1 VLAGWA
7 SRQHTCC
14 LVVIPDAIGWGEL
27 HSGERHEGMFYSLVT
42 LAQKVASSVS
52 VPLALLVLDV
62 TGYVPNSAVQPASA
76 VTGIRIIAGPIPA
89 TLLCLGILFALLYP
103 LGRERY
109 NQISQELAARRQPR
123 VE

>member
-1 VLAGWA
+1 MLPW
-7 SRQHTCC
+7 SI
-14 LVVIPDAIGWGEL
+14 IPDAIEWGEL
-27 HSGERHEGMFYSLVT
+27 HTGERHEGVFYSLIT

-52 VPLALLVLDV
+52 VPLALVVLDV

-89 TLLCLGILFALLYP
+89 TLLCLGILFAILYP

-109 NQISQELAARRQPR
+109 NQINQELASRRQSR
-123 VE
+123 LE